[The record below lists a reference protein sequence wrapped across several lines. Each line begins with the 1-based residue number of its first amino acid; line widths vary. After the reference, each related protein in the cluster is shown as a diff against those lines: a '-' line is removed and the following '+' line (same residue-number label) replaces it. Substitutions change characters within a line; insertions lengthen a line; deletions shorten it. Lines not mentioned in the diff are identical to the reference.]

1 MENDKGIS
9 TVLVIAV
16 VAIIVVAGGVFYY
29 MTLPQSLAAAQV
41 TSGGASF
48 PYPIV
53 TKWISEY
60 NKLNPQ
66 IQITY
71 QSVGSGAGKNNLIS
85 KVFDFAGTDATL
97 SNAELSNYTIL
108 HIPETAGGVVVSYNI
123 PGVNASGMN
132 LTADIVSQIF
142 QGTITKWNDPLIT
155 AINPALTLPDQDIV
169 TVHRSDSSGTTSV
182 FTTYLANASSL
193 WLLGKGTTVAWPSGL
208 AGSGNSGVAS
218 IVRQTSYSIGYLEF
232 FYAKNNSIPY
242 AYIQSKSGQFVEP
255 TLTTISNAAKAGVAL
270 LQQDIRTPI
279 VNLAGDGVY
288 PISAFTYYIVWKDM
302 TYMGETKA
310 KAVVNFMW
318 WCVHDGQ
325 QYSESLLYP
334 KLPTEVVTLNEAI
347 LRSIT
352 YNGQSIIK

>member
-1 MENDKGIS
+1 MGNNKGIS
-9 TVLVIAV
+9 TVLVVAFIA
-16 VAIIVVAGGVFYY
+16 AIVLAGGIIYY

-60 NKLNPQ
+60 NKINPQ

-85 KVFDFAGTDATL
+85 KIFDFAGTDATL
-97 SNAELSNYTIL
+97 SNAELANYTIL
-108 HIPETAGGVVVSYNI
+108 HIPETAGGVVIAYNI
-123 PGVNASGMN
+123 PGINVSGMN
-132 LTADIVSQIF
+132 LTANLIANIF
-142 QGTITKWNDPLIT
+142 QGAITKWNDPSIA
-155 AINPALTLPDQDIV
+155 AINPSVTLPDQDIV

-218 IVRQTSYSIGYLEF
+218 IVRQTPYSVGYLEF

-242 AYIQSKSGQFVEP
+242 AHILSTSGQFVEP
-255 TLTTISNAAKAGVAL
+255 TLTSISNAAKAGVPL
-270 LQQDIRTPI
+270 LQQDIRTSI
-279 VNLAGDGVY
+279 VNLAGDAVY
-288 PISAFTYYIVWKDM
+288 PISAFTYYIVWKDL
-302 TYMGETKA
+302 TYMGEAKA

-325 QYSESLLYP
+325 QYSEGLLFP
-334 KLPTEVVTLNEAI
+334 KLPTEVVALNEAL